1 MRRMRRMRR
10 MRIVRIDQKKAN
22 DFRASRLHS
31 VDTPAG
37 RLNRDFLAN
46 RKDWRARAESDL

>member
-1 MRRMRRMRR
+1 MRRMRR

-46 RKDWRARAESDL
+46 RKDWRARAESDP